1 MPLFSQHTARFSPD
15 VPLEGTSSRELLKR
29 YQPLETLATGGFGS
43 IEICRDTHLRRR
55 VAIKRIPLI
64 NGAGMPASDIM
75 DVLREAHTAAMLQHP
90 NIVQVIDFTHD
101 TAYAYL
107 VMEYVDGM
115 SLAEFLHRVD
125 GHSLTFDEA
134 AAIADALGQ
143 ALIFAHANGVLH
155 LDIKPANVLIDHSGN
170 VKLTDFGMARLS
182 SAGGFGGSRGGTIG
196 YMPPEQLDIE
206 TGTVDERAD
215 VFALACVI
223 YEGLCGSAPF
233 IAATPVDSLD
243 RIIGG
248 ATYPSEL
255 IPHFPPGA
263 EAALMSA
270 LSPMPQDRPDSIEA
284 FCDRLL
290 AGLGS
295 VREGR
300 RSLEQ
305 MVSELS
311 DDECAADSI
320 EPSSYE
326 DDTIEVDPALGWAGT
341 RWSCA
346 RNYTMRGIS
355 ALTCATFSFLLMQ
368 TAGVAA
374 LPGLVAAAI
383 AIGAAAGLAPQI
395 GSAVSAVGFLVLMAN
410 ATMQAQGILSMLP
423 VAVMFAAAMSGWWIA
438 WGRTEAA
445 ASAALTCALALGC
458 LTGDTFLAIGIAA
471 GLAAFWLGP
480 ASAAAATGIGALFA
494 RLAAA
499 ALSSGGVLGLGNVT
513 AALGDAFLW
522 AAFALIAAT
531 AAATSLL
538 LNTHA
543 KRAEQGSSLAAIVA
557 ITVAGIGSAVA
568 FCLAHHMEI
577 ASLAGPVVA
586 KAAVAGILSSII
598 VGICLYLL
606 GYQRTYTESDLS

>member
-143 ALIFAHANGVLH
+143 ALTFAHSNGVLH

-206 TGTVDERAD
+206 TGTVNERAD

-233 IAATPVDSLD
+233 MAATPADSLD
-243 RIIGG
+243 RIIG

-270 LSPMPQDRPDSIEA
+270 LSPMPQDRPNSIEA
-284 FCDRLL
+284 FCDQLL

-305 MVSELS
+305 MVGDLS
-311 DDECAADSI
+311 DDEQELDDI
-320 EPSSYE
+320 EPSHYE
-326 DDTIEVDPALGWAGT
+326 DDAIEVDPALGWAGT
-341 RWSCA
+341 RWSHA
-346 RNYTMRGIS
+346 RDYTMRTIS
-355 ALTCATFSFLLMQ
+355 ALTCGTFSFLLMQ

-374 LPGLVAAAI
+374 LPGLVIAAI

-395 GSAVSAVGFLVLMAN
+395 GSAISAVGFLVLMAN

-423 VAVMFAAAMSGWWIA
+423 VAVIFAAAMSGWWIA

-458 LTGDTFLAIGIAA
+458 LTGNTFLAAGVAA
-471 GLAAFWLGP
+471 GVASFWLGP
-480 ASAAAATGIGALFA
+480 ASAAAATGMGALFA
-494 RLAAA
+494 RLATV
-499 ALSSGGVLGLGNVT
+499 ALSAGGVLGLGNVA
-513 AALGDAFLW
+513 AALGDPLLW
-522 AAFALIAAT
+522 AAFVLVAAT
-531 AAATSLL
+531 AAASSAL
-538 LNTHA
+538 LNAHA
-543 KRAEQGSSLAAIVA
+543 KRADQGSNLAAIAA
-557 ITVAGIGSAVA
+557 IAVTGIGCSAA
-568 FCLAHHMEI
+568 SCLAHHMEI
-577 ASLAGPVVA
+577 ASLAAAVVA
-586 KAAVAGILSSII
+586 KAAVAGTLSSII

>member
-1 MPLFSQHTARFSPD
+1 MPLFPQHTARFSPD

-143 ALIFAHANGVLH
+143 ALTFAHSNGVLH

-233 IAATPVDSLD
+233 MAPADSLD

-263 EAALMSA
+263 ESALMSA
-270 LSPMPQDRPDSIEA
+270 LSPMPQDRPNSIEA
-284 FCDRLL
+284 FCDQLL

-305 MVSELS
+305 MVGELS
-311 DDECAADSI
+311 DDERAADGI
-320 EPSSYE
+320 EPSSYA
-326 DDTIEVDPALGWAGT
+326 DDTVEVDPALGWAGT

-346 RNYTMRGIS
+346 RNYTMRAIS
-355 ALTCATFSFLLMQ
+355 ALSCGAFSFLLMQ

-374 LPGLVAAAI
+374 LPGLVVAAI
-383 AIGAAAGLAPQI
+383 AIGAAAGPADRLGHLGRGLFGAHGQRHHAGAEHPVDVARRGDLCRRHVRLVDRL
-395 GSAVSAVGFLVLMAN
+395 GSHRGCRERRTHLCTRAW
-410 ATMQAQGILSMLP
+410 LSDRQYLP
-423 VAVMFAAAMSGWWIA
+423 GS
-438 WGRTEAA
+438 WGRRRRRVI
-445 ASAALTCALALGC
+445 LARPGK
-458 LTGDTFLAIGIAA
+458 
-471 GLAAFWLGP
+471 
-480 ASAAAATGIGALFA
+480 
-494 RLAAA
+494 RRR
-499 ALSSGGVLGLGNVT
+499 GN
-513 AALGDAFLW
+513 G
-522 AAFALIAAT
+522 
-531 AAATSLL
+531 
-538 LNTHA
+538 HG
-543 KRAEQGSSLAAIVA
+543 R
-557 ITVAGIGSAVA
+557 A
-568 FCLAHHMEI
+568 FCPPGDSRAF
-577 ASLAGPVVA
+577 SRRRAGA
-586 KAAVAGILSSII
+586 
-598 VGICLYLL
+598 
-606 GYQRTYTESDLS
+606 R